1 MRKTTI
7 FTLTLLS
14 LAILPAMAQV
24 NTGLGQVW
32 DDIQSYSADMGKYL
46 QNNQSEN
53 LKPVEAQSRNALD
66 SSKGDTEL
74 KIPNPVTAGQKV
86 RDNII
91 NESYRSQ
98 SKESRF
104 ENNAAVRAN
113 LVSNELN
120 RFITRG
126 AAEAILGKDGQNR
139 TQAKL
144 ENTQNTLEEI
154 NAISDTAGAK
164 NNLFSSKFEQ
174 LTRRIETAST
184 TDVTKL
190 AATGT
195 LSGLQNLAQILG
207 DNHLE
212 TIKIQRAQS
221 AIIGETFAQ
230 TMQTNQSLQY
240 SNLNLANISQQAE
253 EANRARRVDTSTE
266 AARLLRATSQLDLFG
281 REGLDKCGMN
291 LQLKPLE
298 MQIRDKLCQV
308 IR

>member
-24 NTGLGQVW
+24 QLGGGLGEVW
-32 DDIQSYSADMGKYL
+32 TNFKSYSTDMGKYF
-46 QNNQSEN
+46 QNNLSEN
-53 LKPVEAQSRNALD
+53 LNPVETQSRNALD
-66 SSKGDTEL
+66 SAKGNTEL
-74 KIPNPVTAGQKV
+74 KIPNPVDAGQNV

-91 NESYRSQ
+91 NESYRSE
-98 SKESRF
+98 SKASRF

-139 TQAKL
+139 TQVKL
-144 ENTQNTLEEI
+144 ENTENTLKDI
-154 NAISDTAGAK
+154 DAISDTAGAG
-164 NNLFSSKFEQ
+164 NNLDSVRFDNLSKGLKQ
-174 LTRRIETAST
+174 
-184 TDVTKL
+184 
-190 AATGT
+190 AAIDAGAVAT
-195 LSGLQNLAQILG
+195 LSGLSELGKILNENNLQ
-207 DNHLE
+207 

-230 TMQTNQSLQY
+230 TIQTNQSLQY

-281 REGLDKCGMN
+281 RKVGKSDFRIK
-291 LQLKPLE
+291 
-298 MQIRDKLCQV
+298 KL
-308 IR
+308 

>member
-24 NTGLGQVW
+24 QTELGQVW
-32 DDIQSYSADMGKYL
+32 TDFKSYSTDMGKYF
-46 QNNQSEN
+46 QNNLSEN
-53 LKPVEAQSRNALD
+53 LNPVEAESRNALD

-74 KIPNPVTAGQKV
+74 KIPNPVAAGQKV

-98 SKESRF
+98 SRASRF

-113 LVSNELN
+113 GVSNELN

-139 TQAKL
+139 TQVKL
-144 ENTQNTLEEI
+144 ENTETTLENI
-154 NAISDTAGAK
+154 AGFANDAQVGSSGFGGVIKGLATNLSTGANAVQIGSSTISAISSLADALGKT
-164 NNLFSSKFEQ
+164 Q
-174 LTRRIETAST
+174 LQA
-184 TDVTKL
+184 
-190 AATGT
+190 
-195 LSGLQNLAQILG
+195 
-207 DNHLE
+207 
-212 TIKIQRAQS
+212 IKIQQEQS
-221 AIIGETFAQ
+221 KIVGETFAQ
-230 TMQTNQSLQY
+230 TIQTNQSLQY
-240 SNLNLANISQQAE
+240 SNLNLANISQQVE

-281 REGLDKCGMN
+281 R
-291 LQLKPLE
+291 
-298 MQIRDKLCQV
+298 QIVGK
-308 IR
+308 

>member
-24 NTGLGQVW
+24 QLGAGLGEVW
-32 DDIQSYSADMGKYL
+32 ANFKLYSTDMGKYF
-46 QNNQSEN
+46 QNNVSEN
-53 LKPVEAQSRNALD
+53 LKPVEAQSRNALE
-66 SSKGDTEL
+66 SAKGNTEL
-74 KIPNPVTAGQKV
+74 KIPNPVDAGQNI

-91 NESYRSQ
+91 YESYRSE
-98 SKESRF
+98 SKASRF

-139 TQAKL
+139 TQVKL
-144 ENTQNTLEEI
+144 ENTENTLKDI
-154 NAISDTAGAK
+154 DAISDTAGAK
-164 NNLFSSKFEQ
+164 NNLINSKFNQ
-174 LTRRIETAST
+174 IAGAGAGAAAGAAGAAAST
-184 TDVTKL
+184 AGFTQ
-190 AATGT
+190 A
-195 LSGLQNLAQILG
+195 LSLIGQTLG
-207 DNHLE
+207 DNQLQ
-212 TIKIQRAQS
+212 TIQIQRAQS

-230 TMQTNQSLQY
+230 TIQTNQSLQY
-240 SNLNLANISQQAE
+240 SNLNLANISQQVE

-281 REGLDKCGMN
+281 REKVGKSDLTIK
-291 LQLKPLE
+291 
-298 MQIRDKLCQV
+298 KL
-308 IR
+308 